1 MENTITVPVKTAEI
15 LRNCNARIAQAEQT
29 LKSMQAIGSDT
40 LSAVAYALG
49 VENIEEWQ
57 FDFQTMTF
65 TKKPVPQ

>member
-15 LRNCNARIAQAEQT
+15 LKNCSARITQAEQT

-49 VENIEEWQ
+49 IENLAEWE
-57 FDFQTMTF
+57 FNFETMTF
-65 TKKPVPQ
+65 TRK